1 MDFAKS
7 RGLECKEDAAHNV
20 YVRKPA
26 SKGMEDRKGVI
37 LQAHLDMVPQKN
49 NDKKFDFTKDPID
62 AYIDGEWVTADGTT
76 LGADNGIGAA
86 AILAVLEDDTL
97 VHGPFEAL
105 FTATEET
112 GMDGAFGLKKGLLR
126 GDILLNLDSETEGE
140 LYVGCAGGLDANVT
154 FKYAAEK
161 TPVRNYTAA
170 KITVK
175 GLLAYSGIQIGCQR
189 ANANKVLFRFLNAA
203 SASHAVL
210 LCSVDGGGLRHAIP
224 REAEAVV
231 MVKTKEYE
239 AFAKELKA
247 YEKVVK
253 AEYAG
258 IEDAVSVKIRECEAP
273 AEMVAREVAEKLTKA
288 VVGCPDGVQ
297 KMSMAMPGLVQTS
310 SNLARVVSDGK
321 AGQLQCLLRS
331 SVNTEK
337 GRAGRGHCRR
347 VLTGRRQGAAFGQL
361 RRMEPRHGLAD
372 PEGHDRFVQS
382 PLRQATRRDGDSRR
396 AGVRHHRQQLPQ
408 DGHDLVRPH
417 DLLPAI
423 ARRRW
428 RSHRSASSTSSWS
441 TRCATSPKSSVFWKP
456 ERSNGSSLVNP
467 VAGGGRGLDHFPQIS
482 RYLRDA
488 QILCE
493 PVFTEHKFHA
503 TELTVTAVN
512 EGYRHI
518 IVVGGDGTLHEV
530 VNGLFIQQKVCPD
543 EVLLAVVAVGTGND
557 WVRTFGISNRYQD
570 AVKAISEGYSFLQDV
585 GVVSY
590 EESHYRQSRYM
601 ANVAGAGFDAHVVR
615 KFSHLKKKG
624 RKNRWIYTWCL
635 VRQFFRYKST
645 GMKVWVDDRLVY
657 NNLLLSIAIGICK
670 YNGGGMQQLPEA
682 VADDGMLDVSLIRPV
697 HFWHLLFRFHYLF
710 NGGIYRIRHILQ
722 ERGSRIRIESSPEI
736 SVEVD
741 GELLGETPLEFSILH
756 KAIRIVVSKEFYDK
770 RPETSCSCTVPEV

>member
-1 MDFAKS
+1 
-7 RGLECKEDAAHNV
+7 
-20 YVRKPA
+20 
-26 SKGMEDRKGVI
+26 MEAGKVKWFVI
-37 LQAHLDMVPQKN
+37 
-49 NDKKFDFTKDPID
+49 
-62 AYIDGEWVTADGTT
+62 
-76 LGADNGIGAA
+76 
-86 AILAVLEDDTL
+86 
-97 VHGPFEAL
+97 
-105 FTATEET
+105 
-112 GMDGAFGLKKGLLR
+112 
-126 GDILLNLDSETEGE
+126 
-140 LYVGCAGGLDANVT
+140 
-154 FKYAAEK
+154 
-161 TPVRNYTAA
+161 
-170 KITVK
+170 
-175 GLLAYSGIQIGCQR
+175 
-189 ANANKVLFRFLNAA
+189 
-203 SASHAVL
+203 
-210 LCSVDGGGLRHAIP
+210 
-224 REAEAVV
+224 
-231 MVKTKEYE
+231 
-239 AFAKELKA
+239 
-247 YEKVVK
+247 
-253 AEYAG
+253 
-258 IEDAVSVKIRECEAP
+258 
-273 AEMVAREVAEKLTKA
+273 
-288 VVGCPDGVQ
+288 
-297 KMSMAMPGLVQTS
+297 
-310 SNLARVVSDGK
+310 
-321 AGQLQCLLRS
+321 
-331 SVNTEK
+331 
-337 GRAGRGHCRR
+337 
-347 VLTGRRQGAAFGQL
+347 
-361 RRMEPRHGLAD
+361 
-372 PEGHDRFVQS
+372 
-382 PLRQATRRDGDSRR
+382 
-396 AGVRHHRQQLPQ
+396 
-408 DGHDLVRPH
+408 
-417 DLLPAI
+417 
-423 ARRRW
+423 
-428 RSHRSASSTSSWS
+428 
-441 TRCATSPKSSVFWKP
+441 
-456 ERSNGSSLVNP
+456 VNP

-770 RPETSCSCTVPEV
+770 RPETSCSCTVPEVALVTPPEWRGKDNRAGFFEKIPPGCVWSCDASVDALDDIDFGNHPFEKVVGALPLQLAQLRHVGRIGQDGVEELRHRVVGVVHLPGEAVVKSLLLVVVEARGEHALRYEVVVGEDMPHVACVGVQFVHDGRDDHHVDRVGYARHLHEGRVDGIGAFQLPGHLVGEEYELGIGQVVEVNHLAVAAQRFAHGLALFVVPLPLLRAAYEACREHREQGYTEENFFHRFLDFGFTYGRNAIRVPKISYLYPKISLLWMSWLFATTACRCP